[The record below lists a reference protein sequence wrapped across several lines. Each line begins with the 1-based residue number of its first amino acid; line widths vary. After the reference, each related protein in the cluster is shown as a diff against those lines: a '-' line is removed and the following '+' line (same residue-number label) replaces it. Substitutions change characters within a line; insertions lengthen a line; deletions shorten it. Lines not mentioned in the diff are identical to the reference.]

1 MKNKLMLDNPKELI
15 EFASLELNISQ
26 FAIEKDLYVTRA
38 IQILSEIEDEYFF
51 LVFQGG
57 TCLAKAHHL
66 IHRMSEDCDF
76 RICLKEPAS
85 ELNKSSL
92 RRALKDFRNKI
103 TNEFRND
110 VFVIDDAEINTRNE
124 GRYVNIQM
132 QYPQIYSPALS
143 MKPFIACEFF
153 VGELRTP
160 QETKMITSM
169 IKQRLKLD
177 IPHPEYNIDCMSII
191 ETASE
196 KWVALTRRIATAQ
209 QRDYYYDKNLVRHLY
224 DLYQIQKHSINSEKF
239 SALAKDVI
247 SNDGDQL
254 KSHNEDFYKNPLAQ
268 IELSMQELKNNPLWR
283 NNWIEFVETMV
294 FDQNTPSYDEVIANL
309 ETLTSKVTPA
319 LKSDVM

>member
-1 MKNKLMLDNPKELI
+1 MLDNPKELI

-38 IQILSEIEDEYFF
+38 IEILSEIEDENFS

-76 RICLKEPAS
+76 RICLKESTS
-85 ELNKSSL
+85 ELSKSSL

-103 TNEFRND
+103 TNEFRSD
-110 VFVIDDAEINTRNE
+110 VFVIEDAGVNTRNE

-132 QYPQIYSPALS
+132 QYPQIYSPTLS

-153 VGELRTP
+153 VGELSTP
-160 QETKMITSM
+160 HETKMITSM

-196 KWVALTRRIATAQ
+196 KWAALTRRIATAQ

-224 DLYQIQKHSINSEKF
+224 DLYQIQKHSINTEKF
-239 SALAKDVI
+239 AALAKDVI
-247 SNDGDQL
+247 SNDADKF
-254 KSHNEDFYKNPLAQ
+254 KSHNEDFHKEPLTQ
-268 IELSMQELKNNPLWR
+268 IELSIQELKNNLLWR
-283 NNWIEFVETMV
+283 NNWIEFLETMV
-294 FDQNTPSYDEVIANL
+294 FDQNTPSYDEVIENL
-309 ETLTSKVTPA
+309 AYLTGKVTPMM
-319 LKSDVM
+319 LKDG